1 MNINIANVGSRET
14 DEIHTVP
21 LLKNMFFLR
30 GMHGIFAFGTP
41 FISSLQNNMKYFKNT
56 RRQISQLR
64 YVNALKDKEKGWI
77 V

>member
-21 LLKNMFFLR
+21 LVKNMFFLK

-41 FISSLQNNMKYFKNT
+41 FISSLQNNMKYLKNG
-56 RRQISQLR
+56 RQISQLQ
-64 YVNALKDKEKGWI
+64 YVNALKDK
-77 V
+77 